1 MDMIP
6 FQLLFYPPT
15 IFRRYP
21 VRQWREV
28 TLWLKWGILIALSS
42 ILVSVAM
49 LESPEDSSYIFQL
62 LNYLG
67 EQNDAITLSFPV
79 KFGLFF
85 LVEVFLIMLVWLV
98 RSTFIFVAYQI
109 IDTATFTEGYFAL
122 SIAGASLVN
131 GIWVLVPGLAGTVL
145 GTLHGIVLIT
155 YLVSQINRVSPAT
168 ALAIA
173 ILPGVF
179 PFII

>member
-1 MDMIP
+1 MIP

-28 TLWLKWGILIALSS
+28 TLWLKWGILIALSA
-42 ILVSVAM
+42 ILLSVAM
-49 LESPEDSSYIFQL
+49 LESPGDSSYIFEL

-67 EQNDAITLSFPV
+67 KENDAINLNFQV

-85 LVEVFLIMLVWLV
+85 LVEVFLVVLVWLA
-98 RSTFIFVAYQI
+98 RSALIFAAYNVI
-109 IDTATFTEGYFAL
+109 EGATFTEGYFAL

-131 GIWVLVPGLAGTVL
+131 GIWMLVPGIAGTVL
-145 GTLHGIVLIT
+145 GTAHGIILIT
-155 YLVSQINRVSPAT
+155 YLVSQVNRVGIAK
-168 ALAIA
+168 ALAVA
-173 ILPGVF
+173 ILPGAF
-179 PFII
+179 PFLI